1 MQMKKASESHTV
13 MSEIVLLSS
22 TNGSGRLFGGQIMS
36 WMDIAGA
43 ICAKRHSG
51 CEVVTV
57 RVDHLSFLKPAMP
70 NDVVVLTADLESVG
84 NTSMKIKITAEIEPL
99 GTGDTTERLLTSE
112 AYFTYV
118 AIGPMERNALC
129 QNSNN
134 NNKEKQRYSP

>member
-1 MQMKKASESHTV
+1 MNEKIKKAADSHTV

-57 RVDHLSFLKPAMP
+57 SVDHLSFLKPAMP
-70 NDVVVLTADLESVG
+70 NDVVVLTADLVSVG

-99 GTGDTTERLLTSE
+99 GTGDTSERLLTSE

-118 AIGPMERNALC
+118 AIGPDGRKSIVPRLG
-129 QNSNN
+129 Q
-134 NNKEKQRYSP
+134 

>member
-57 RVDHLSFLKPAMP
+57 SVDHLSFLKPAMP

-99 GTGDTTERLLTSE
+99 GAGDTTERLLTSE

-118 AIGPMERNALC
+118 AI
-129 QNSNN
+129 
-134 NNKEKQRYSP
+134 SPDGKKCIVPKLEQ

>member
-1 MQMKKASESHTV
+1 MSKVKKAADSHTV

-57 RVDHLSFLKPAMP
+57 SVDQLSFLKPAMP

-84 NTSMKIKITAEIEPL
+84 NTSMRVKITAEIEPL
-99 GTGDTTERLLTSE
+99 GTGDTEDRLLTSK

-118 AIGPMERNALC
+118 AIGPDGQKHPVPKIAAE
-129 QNSNN
+129 
-134 NNKEKQRYSP
+134 

>member
-118 AIGPMERNALC
+118 AIGPDGKKCIVPKLE
-129 QNSNN
+129 Q
-134 NNKEKQRYSP
+134 

>member
-1 MQMKKASESHTV
+1 MNSKKAADSQTV

-43 ICAKRHSG
+43 ICAKRHCG

-57 RVDHLSFLKPAMP
+57 SVDHLSFIKPAMP

-84 NTSMKIKITAEIEPL
+84 NTSMKIRITAEIEPL
-99 GTGDTTERLLTSE
+99 GAGGTNERMLTSE

-118 AIGPMERNALC
+118 AIGPDGRKRTVPRL
-129 QNSNN
+129 
-134 NNKEKQRYSP
+134 EK

>member
-1 MQMKKASESHTV
+1 MNEKIKKAADSHTV

-57 RVDHLSFLKPAMP
+57 SVDHLSFLKPAMP
-70 NDVVVLTADLESVG
+70 NDVVVLTADLVSVG

-99 GTGDTTERLLTSE
+99 GTGDTSERLLTSE

-118 AIGPMERNALC
+118 AIGPDGRKSIVPRLD
-129 QNSNN
+129 Q
-134 NNKEKQRYSP
+134 